1 MPMLVNRKAYQ
12 LAKAARDLGEKQ
24 LKLQGI
30 ELPFPLLSLLQQ
42 VELMESCTAQ
52 KLAKQLGRDKALL
65 SRMVSK
71 LERQGYVNRAASE
84 ADKRAIIITLT
95 EQGAAAAKGFE
106 RMELELHRTLT
117 AGLTSEQLS
126 QFDALMD
133 SMLANLNS

>member
-71 LERQGYVNRAASE
+71 LERQGYVTRAASE
-84 ADKRAIIITLT
+84 ADKRAIIITIT
-95 EQGAAAAKGFE
+95 EQGAAAAKGFA
-106 RMELELHRTLT
+106 RM
-117 AGLTSEQLS
+117 
-126 QFDALMD
+126 
-133 SMLANLNS
+133 